1 MVQTRRSKKQRGA
14 ANTVKNTKQRKALS
28 VSDIRNRFK
37 EMDKN
42 VRSVINN
49 KRMNSPATL
58 GKHVSRQWSEL
69 FDKPLSSNAAKSLA
83 QHYMNL
89 HGKKKGGSAPV
100 DYVMRPGLPAVA
112 TYATFPTEVGADPKS
127 VQDLDVYYNNALGR
141 SCNIGTVQAAV
152 PANMGS
158 NVVAPLP
165 PVKGGAFS
173 TTYSTNQQIMRANGG
188 KRKTKR
194 NTRRNKIGGDLMTSL
209 ATRPFIASN
218 PSGLLQ
224 RGTES
229 WHGQPSNPSDFS
241 DPTIQKWQP
250 TIHLGGRSP
259 CYDSTLPHT
268 PLAISS
274 QSTLLSSGL
283 YVPSAATL

>member
-1 MVQTRRSKKQRGA
+1 MPQTRRSKKQRGS
-14 ANTVKNTKQRKALS
+14 ANTAKNRNQRKTLS

-42 VRSVINN
+42 VRSFINN
-49 KRMNSPATL
+49 KRMNSPSTL
-58 GKHVSRQWSEL
+58 GKHVSRQWNAL

-89 HGKKKGGSAPV
+89 HGKKKGGSAPL

-112 TYATFPTEVGADPKS
+112 SYATFPTEVGADPKS
-127 VQDLDVYYNNALGR
+127 VQDLDVYYNNPLGR
-141 SCNIGTVQAAV
+141 SCNIGTVQAKLPV
-152 PANMGS
+152 DMGS
-158 NVVAPLP
+158 NLVSQPVVLP

-173 TTYSTNQQIMRANGG
+173 ATYSANQQIIRAHGG

-209 ATRPFIASN
+209 QTRPYIASN

-224 RGTES
+224 RSTES
-229 WHGQPSNPSDFS
+229 WYGQPSNPSDFS
-241 DPTIQKWQP
+241 DPSIQKWQP
-250 TIHLGGRSP
+250 NVHSLFDTK
-259 CYDSTLPHT
+259 LPNQ
-268 PLAISS
+268 PSLISGE
-274 QSTLLSSGL
+274 STLLSSGL
-283 YVPSAATL
+283 YVPSAKSM